1 MEAYR
6 DQYATIF
13 NNGKG
18 VAVIGIST
26 DDDTVQFNWARDSRF
41 PVYFAS
47 DPDAKV
53 VKLYDVKY
61 PLLNAAKRVLFVV
74 GADADDGH
82 SLAVVENRGVLITV
96 RLHLN
101 RSAFCPRLWKEGKHD
116 GLAAEIGEVDRLR
129 EEAVLGGAL
138 QREVGSHFT
147 DFGALRAQTPGR
159 HRDDRGNGESDG
171 GGARNHFAPEAF
183 LTALPRSV

>member
-26 DDDTVQFNWARDSRF
+26 DDDTVQFDWARDSKF

-61 PLLNAAKRVLFVV
+61 PAFNAAKRVLFVV
-74 GADADDGH
+74 DATGRITHVMDPFKELIADSYTELGA
-82 SLAVVENRGVLITV
+82 AVT
-96 RLHLN
+96 
-101 RSAFCPRLWKEGKHD
+101 
-116 GLAAEIGEVDRLR
+116 
-129 EEAVLGGAL
+129 EAMK
-138 QREVGSHFT
+138 SP
-147 DFGALRAQTPGR
+147 AQKP
-159 HRDDRGNGESDG
+159 
-171 GGARNHFAPEAF
+171 
-183 LTALPRSV
+183 

>member
-61 PLLNAAKRVLFVV
+61 PLFNAARRVLFVV
-74 GADADDGH
+74 GPDGRIAHVMDPFKELVADSYTELG
-82 SLAVVENRGVLITV
+82 SAVAAAMKGN
-96 RLHLN
+96 
-101 RSAFCPRLWKEGKHD
+101 AGK
-116 GLAAEIGEVDRLR
+116 
-129 EEAVLGGAL
+129 
-138 QREVGSHFT
+138 
-147 DFGALRAQTPGR
+147 P
-159 HRDDRGNGESDG
+159 
-171 GGARNHFAPEAF
+171 
-183 LTALPRSV
+183 

>member
-47 DPDAKV
+47 DPDIKV
-53 VKLYDVKY
+53 GKLYDVKY
-61 PLLNAAKRVLFVV
+61 PLLNYERRVVFVIDPSGKITHVMDPFKELVADSYTELGSAVAAAMK
-74 GADADDGH
+74 GNA
-82 SLAVVENRGVLITV
+82 
-96 RLHLN
+96 
-101 RSAFCPRLWKEGKHD
+101 GK
-116 GLAAEIGEVDRLR
+116 
-129 EEAVLGGAL
+129 
-138 QREVGSHFT
+138 
-147 DFGALRAQTPGR
+147 P
-159 HRDDRGNGESDG
+159 
-171 GGARNHFAPEAF
+171 
-183 LTALPRSV
+183 

>member
-26 DDDTVQFNWARDSRF
+26 DEDTVQFDWARDSKF

-61 PLLNAAKRVLFVV
+61 PAFNMAKRVVFVIDPTGKITHVMDPFKEMV
-74 GADADDGH
+74 GDAYAELGA
-82 SLAVVENRGVLITV
+82 AVAKASEKK
-96 RLHLN
+96 
-101 RSAFCPRLWKEGKHD
+101 P
-116 GLAAEIGEVDRLR
+116 
-129 EEAVLGGAL
+129 
-138 QREVGSHFT
+138 
-147 DFGALRAQTPGR
+147 
-159 HRDDRGNGESDG
+159 
-171 GGARNHFAPEAF
+171 
-183 LTALPRSV
+183 

>member
-47 DPDAKV
+47 DPDAKELV
-53 VKLYDVKY
+53 ADSYTELGSAVAAAMKG
-61 PLLNAAKRVLFVV
+61 NA
-74 GADADDGH
+74 
-82 SLAVVENRGVLITV
+82 
-96 RLHLN
+96 
-101 RSAFCPRLWKEGKHD
+101 GK
-116 GLAAEIGEVDRLR
+116 
-129 EEAVLGGAL
+129 
-138 QREVGSHFT
+138 
-147 DFGALRAQTPGR
+147 P
-159 HRDDRGNGESDG
+159 
-171 GGARNHFAPEAF
+171 
-183 LTALPRSV
+183 

>member
-26 DDDTVQFNWARDSRF
+26 DDDTVQYNWARDAHL

-53 VKLYDVKY
+53 GKLYDVMMPVPLVKY
-61 PLLNAAKRVLFVV
+61 EKRVVFVIDPTGKITHV
-74 GADADDGH
+74 MNQFKEMVADSYTELGD
-82 SLAVVENRGVLITV
+82 AV
-96 RLHLN
+96 
-101 RSAFCPRLWKEGKHD
+101 AKAGK
-116 GLAAEIGEVDRLR
+116 
-129 EEAVLGGAL
+129 
-138 QREVGSHFT
+138 
-147 DFGALRAQTPGR
+147 P
-159 HRDDRGNGESDG
+159 
-171 GGARNHFAPEAF
+171 
-183 LTALPRSV
+183 